1 MPALPLPSRWQHLR
15 THKTKDLASS
25 SLAPEVPDIAVTVAI
40 QFHSEEVPKP
50 LRILAN
56 QRGVL
61 RVCTLLITVTAARAD
76 F

>member
-1 MPALPLPSRWQHLR
+1 MPALPLLSRWQHLR

-40 QFHSEEVPKP
+40 RFHSEEVPKP

-61 RVCTLLITVTAARAD
+61 RVCALLITVTAARAD